1 MNPDASP
8 LASGPAFLFLAHMV
22 CAGLTWGLRRR
33 PAYAALTG
41 LCALLLIMLGLAVVH
56 QGAAPA
62 NLAWRATWEMPR
74 MGLALALEPSVAPHL
89 IFLHALVAAVF
100 LLTLWPRS
108 GVHYLPGLVLLL
120 AGYSL
125 AVMLAEGPLLAPFL
139 LPLCLV
145 PLTAWSPSIHTP
157 RGAAFRRVVLAPLI
171 AAPCFVL
178 GHWLLFA
185 QMPLDPQNEALAQRA
200 HVLLAAGLFLLCL
213 PFPLYSL
220 LRNDADGAAAL
231 PNAAADLLYQFAALV
246 ALHAVV
252 QIHPALLDFEPLFV
266 WLGWASVIT
275 VIWSGLAAFGTQNP
289 ERIWFYAGMLNW
301 GMILLA
307 FTLPLTAVWE
317 TMLILFLLRCACL
330 LAGLAGFARLDESR
344 MRLEAG
350 WSGLGNSQPWNM
362 ALFLFGALG
371 LVGFPLTSGFG
382 PFWITWQFIAT
393 IDWQVAL
400 ILAVGTVLTAV
411 GFIRVLRILLRPAA
425 DRPPVPEPPAQKLQA
440 AALLGLLVYLSFV
453 PQALTPFLDALIR
466 HFQ

>member
-1 MNPDASP
+1 MY
-8 LASGPAFLFLAHMV
+8 V
-22 CAGLTWGLRRR
+22 
-33 PAYAALTG
+33 
-41 LCALLLIMLGLAVVH
+41 
-56 QGAAPA
+56 
-62 NLAWRATWEMPR
+62 
-74 MGLALALEPSVAPHL
+74 
-89 IFLHALVAAVF
+89 LV
-100 LLTLWPRS
+100 
-108 GVHYLPGLVLLL
+108 
-120 AGYSL
+120 
-125 AVMLAEGPLLAPFL
+125 
-139 LPLCLV
+139 
-145 PLTAWSPSIHTP
+145 
-157 RGAAFRRVVLAPLI
+157 
-171 AAPCFVL
+171 
-178 GHWLLFA
+178 
-185 QMPLDPQNEALAQRA
+185 
-200 HVLLAAGLFLLCL
+200 
-213 PFPLYSL
+213 
-220 LRNDADGAAAL
+220 
-231 PNAAADLLYQFAALV
+231 AALV

-425 DRPPVPEPPAQKLQA
+425 DRPPAPEPPAQKLQA